1 MTKYILFGSLITVTA
16 LLAVQEKTVVKNKP
30 EYPKVILNSTDHYL
44 RQYDECPRDIP
55 KSYEAGYLDSSGQT
69 PEMANHC
76 QKCSIGVY
84 SLHENEQVKKCTWC
98 GNKDKSE

>member
-16 LLAVQEKTVVKNKP
+16 LLAVQEKTVVKHKP
-30 EYPKVILNSTDHYL
+30 EYPKVILNSPDSSQRIMT
-44 RQYDECPRDIP
+44 ECPRSLP
-55 KSYEAGYLDSSGQT
+55 KIYESTFAEDGQT
-69 PEMANHC
+69 PEMAKHC

-98 GNKDKSE
+98 GEKEKSE